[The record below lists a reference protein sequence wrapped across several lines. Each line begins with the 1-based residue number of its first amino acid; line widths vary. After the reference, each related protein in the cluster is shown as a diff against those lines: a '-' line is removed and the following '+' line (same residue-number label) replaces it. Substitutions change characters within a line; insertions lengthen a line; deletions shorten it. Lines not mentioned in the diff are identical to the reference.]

1 MSEEYGAI
9 DDPRGEEPA
18 KRGRLEPCR
27 PSTIFI
33 AQTPYAIALPRKRER
48 KEHVSYTTVLCRS
61 MQVCS
66 TSSIGLLHQCSEKIS
81 ISE

>member
-1 MSEEYGAI
+1 MALLMTLMVRS
-9 DDPRGEEPA
+9 PRSA
-18 KRGRLEPCR
+18 RLEPGR

-33 AQTPYAIALPRKRER
+33 AQKPHAIALPRKRER
-48 KEHVSYTTVLCRS
+48 KEHVSYTTVLWRS